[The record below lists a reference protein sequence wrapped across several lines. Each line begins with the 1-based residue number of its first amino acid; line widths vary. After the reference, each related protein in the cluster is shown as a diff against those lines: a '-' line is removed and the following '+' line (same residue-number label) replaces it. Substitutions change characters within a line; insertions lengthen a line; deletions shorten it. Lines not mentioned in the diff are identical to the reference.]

1 MWNLVSK
8 GSCDTCYRRDVNICY
23 SCVSQNSF
31 LLECVIWIDLLE
43 NINISISIYMLQHS
57 NFKWSFNLVQTYYGG
72 GTFITQQEYPL
83 ANLLFFFELCL
94 ELNWKLYIR

>member
-31 LLECVIWIDLLE
+31 LLECVIWIDLLDYITYMGFDQNSSSWNVE
-43 NINISISIYMLQHS
+43 QHISRLNLSLSVVTVISR
-57 NFKWSFNLVQTYYGG
+57 
-72 GTFITQQEYPL
+72 L
-83 ANLLFFFELCL
+83 ASSKVFGFLIFGL
-94 ELNWKLYIR
+94 EGQL

>member
-1 MWNLVSK
+1 
-8 GSCDTCYRRDVNICY
+8 
-23 SCVSQNSF
+23 
-31 LLECVIWIDLLE
+31 
-43 NINISISIYMLQHS
+43 MLQHS

-83 ANLLFFFELCL
+83 ENLLFFLELCL